1 VDSDCQARGGEFLTS
16 VCDDSFCVPEPKWSC
31 LGYAPDAGSADLKF
45 SVTLRV
51 RDILWQHPMRG
62 VQVRL
67 CRRADEDCAA
77 PVVNT
82 VTTDENGD
90 ARFEMTLDDPEE
102 GFSGYA
108 LFTGPDIMPGL
119 YFFNPPLNG
128 ARANEVPPIQLLRSS
143 LIGPLTQQIGSSID
157 FERGLVLVGAFD
169 CQGEP
174 AAGVSLATDDPS
186 VHLELFY
193 SVDGL
198 PQSTAMA
205 TDTSGYAGLINV
217 PPGKLSIT
225 GRLEPSRRV
234 LGTVN
239 LIVRRGSIT
248 YSRMVPLGF

>member
-1 VDSDCQARGGEFLTS
+1 
-16 VCDDSFCVPEPKWSC
+16 
-31 LGYAPDAGSADLKF
+31 
-45 SVTLRV
+45 V

-82 VTTDENGD
+82 VTTDEKGD
-90 ARFEMTLDDPEE
+90 ARFEMTLDDPDQ

-119 YFFNPPLNG
+119 YFFNPPLTG
-128 ARANEVPPIQLLRSS
+128 SSEVPPIQLLRAS

-157 FERGLVLVGAFD
+157 FERGIVLVGAFD
-169 CQGEP
+169 CEGEP

-186 VHLELFY
+186 VHHELFY

-217 PPGKLSIT
+217 PPGKLAIT

-234 LGTVN
+234 LGTIN